1 MSSLSSSINNP
12 HQNKAKTL
20 SQKGS
25 VLWFTGLPCSGKTT
39 LANKLQAR
47 LFQNN
52 LLVYILDGDQ
62 IRKGINSDLDFS
74 KEGRKEN
81 IRRIG
86 EISKLFADAG
96 IIIIVAVI
104 SPFQEDRD
112 NVRSI
117 LDPDQFVEIYV
128 DCPIEECERRDVKGH
143 YKLARRGEIPEF
155 TGVSSPYHPPIKP
168 EVRLKT
174 HIDGPD
180 QCIDEVLKFLIE
192 KKHISIKPVQIQ

>member
-1 MSSLSSSINNP
+1 MSDQLSNINSIQQDKEKNLN
-12 HQNKAKTL
+12 QE
-20 SQKGS
+20 GS

-39 LANKLQAR
+39 LANKLQSR
-47 LFQNN
+47 LLKNN
-52 LLVYILDGDQ
+52 LLVYTLDGDQ
-62 IRKGINSDLDFS
+62 VRRGLNVDLDFS

-86 EISKLFADAG
+86 EVSKLFADAG

-104 SPFQEDRD
+104 SPFREDRD

-117 LDPDQFVEIYV
+117 LGPDQFVEIYV

-155 TGVSSPYHPPIKP
+155 TGVSSPYYPPLKP
-168 EVRLKT
+168 EIHLKT
-174 HIDGPD
+174 DIHEPG
-180 QCIDEVLKFLIE
+180 QCIDRVLKLLIN
-192 KKHISIKPVQIQ
+192 KNYIPLKFV